1 MMSAQTG
8 YRFAGNCE
16 AREVPTGDFD
26 VVVADGFD
34 GNIIL
39 KYTEGIV
46 SVLLGMI
53 KKNLMSSFRT
63 KIGAFL
69 CKPGFRKLKKSMDY
83 NAYGGAPLLGVEG
96 AIVKAHGSSGDEAI
110 ANAIRQAREMLA
122 GEVVEKIRS
131 GLGNLSEQAE

>member
-1 MMSAQTG
+1 
-8 YRFAGNCE
+8 
-16 AREVPTGDFD
+16 
-26 VVVADGFD
+26 
-34 GNIIL
+34 
-39 KYTEGIV
+39 
-46 SVLLGMI
+46 
-53 KKNLMSSFRT
+53 
-63 KIGAFL
+63 
-69 CKPGFRKLKKSMDY
+69 MDY